1 MPSVVEEDIRKE
13 DEAIEASEKLGD
25 ALAREVELSQKIVP
39 TPRPEPPFP
48 QRLVKKM
55 EVGKYRRF
63 ITMLK
68 QLSNIFPLTEA
79 LEQMPDFS
87 KFLKDMVTK
96 KRSVSFE
103 DDDRMQHCS
112 YISTRSLV

>member
-48 QRLVKKM
+48 QRLVKRT
-55 EVGKYRRF
+55 EDGKYRRF
-63 ITMLK
+63 FTILK
-68 QLSNIFPLTEA
+68 QLHQCPIDRIFGTNA
-79 LEQMPDFS
+79 L
-87 KFLKDMVTK
+87 L
-96 KRSVSFE
+96 
-103 DDDRMQHCS
+103 C
-112 YISTRSLV
+112 

>member
-48 QRLVKKM
+48 QR
-55 EVGKYRRF
+55 
-63 ITMLK
+63 
-68 QLSNIFPLTEA
+68 
-79 LEQMPDFS
+79 
-87 KFLKDMVTK
+87 
-96 KRSVSFE
+96 
-103 DDDRMQHCS
+103 
-112 YISTRSLV
+112 